1 MRTQR
6 ETWCIYNANPLWIF
20 MDVRVTK
27 GTGKNYKGRIWEQVC
42 LCFCLFSWFFFLLP
56 IADRSCLICQL
67 AEGLSVEQRGGYL
80 PSAVRLSVNDVIW
93 VAFDSRN
100 DTSSLPHRS
109 DTKSFAL
116 QFLNVVP
123 IHPVQL
129 GYVIMHW
136 QRGMLDV
143 FKCDVVLLF
152 FTAHDKGK

>member
-1 MRTQR
+1 MRIR
-6 ETWCIYNANPLWIF
+6 YEYSWMFVW
-20 MDVRVTK
+20 R
-27 GTGKNYKGRIWEQVC
+27 KGREKTTRGGYGSKC
-42 LCFCLFSWFFFLLP
+42 ASASAYSAGFFFLLP

>member
-1 MRTQR
+1 M
-6 ETWCIYNANPLWIF
+6 
-20 MDVRVTK
+20 
-27 GTGKNYKGRIWEQVC
+27 G
-42 LCFCLFSWFFFLLP
+42 
-56 IADRSCLICQL
+56 
-67 AEGLSVEQRGGYL
+67 QRGGYL

-100 DTSSLPHRS
+100 GTSSRPHRS

-123 IHPVQL
+123 IQQL

-136 QRGMLDV
+136 QRGMLHV